1 MQPIFTKEKRLQ
13 EEYVILEPVPPL
25 QKVDDMPLVVP
36 RNLQNSFEVRPLLL
50 YATTIL
56 IC

>member
-13 EEYVILEPVPPL
+13 EEYVILEPAPPL
-25 QKVDDMPLVVP
+25 QKVDDMSLVVS
-36 RNLQNSFEVRPLLL
+36 RNLKKSCEVRPLLL